1 MSRRVGICAKDTCGA
16 INQMIILKSPE
27 EIKKMGESNAI
38 VAEVLTGLKERVR
51 PGVTTLELNEYAEA
65 VTQKKGAKPAFK
77 GYGGF
82 PFALCSSVNSEV
94 VHGFPSD
101 RPLQE
106 GDIVSL
112 DYGVCYEGYYGDSA
126 ITVAVGMVSASA
138 ARLMKVTEESLYRGI
153 EKARKGNRLGD
164 ISFAVQSCVESAGFS
179 VVRDYVG
186 HGIGKDLHEDPPVPN
201 FGMNGRGVKLK
212 VGMVIAIEPMVNEGS
227 YKVRT
232 KPDGW
237 TVVTDDGSLS
247 AHFEHTIAVTEDG
260 PVILSSSRA

>member
-1 MSRRVGICAKDTCGA
+1 
-16 INQMIILKSPE
+16 MIILKSPE

-38 VAEVLTGLKERVR
+38 VAEVLSGLEERVK

-65 VTQKKGAKPAFK
+65 ITQKRRAKPAFK

-82 PFALCSSVNSEV
+82 PFALCASVNSEV

-101 RPLQE
+101 RSLEE

-112 DYGVCYEGYYGDSA
+112 DYGVRYNGYYGDSA
-126 ITVAVGMVSASA
+126 ITVAVSRISASA
-138 ARLMKVTEESLYRGI
+138 ASLMKVTEESLYKGI
-153 EKARKGNRLGD
+153 EKAREGNRLGD
-164 ISFAVQSCVESAGFS
+164 ISFAVQSCVEEAGFS

-186 HGIGKDLHEDPPVPN
+186 HGIGKNLHEDPPVPN
-201 FGMNGRGVKLK
+201 FGMGGRGVKLK
-212 VGMVIAIEPMVNEGS
+212 AGMVIAIEPMVNEGS
-227 YKVRT
+227 YAVKV

-237 TVVTDDGSLS
+237 TVETDDGSLS

-260 PVILSSSRA
+260 PVILSGRA